1 MKILHKKAHNF
12 LFKMQ
17 NSSCTF
23 FIFVDYFYQ
32 KRPLSRS
39 FLDCLVFRLQ
49 FTCKVYSVYWSALNI
64 SILSIDTEPPDDLP
78 YLQYSPDNPVALVS
92 AISTSPSK

>member
-32 KRPLSRS
+32 KKTAFAVF
-39 FLDCLVFRLQ
+39 FLI
-49 FTCKVYSVYWSALNI
+49 YSTDDADDDVAVLTL
-64 SILSIDTEPPDDLP
+64 ILSVKTWIVPLF
-78 YLQYSPDNPVALVS
+78 S
-92 AISTSPSK
+92 A

>member
-32 KRPLSRS
+32 KRPLFAV
-39 FLDCLVFRLQ
+39 FLVGYLILHLRAKF
-49 FTCKVYSVYWSALNI
+49 YSVYWSALNI